1 MISASSVDQY
11 ALDDARS
18 PIAFAKVFGIERWV
32 ANPLK
37 GACMLEAKYVSV
49 GSYARGSADSHGPR
63 RLTFLVPPCPQH
75 VWEIRSSELSV
86 DSLCQLRLP
95 SFDCTVESAR
105 DAWDLQLQSY
115 LRNHRPLPSTV
126 SSNQQGVTA
135 AAETLRFDP
144 EAAFLELNGFSKD
157 ADSAATAPS
166 PSLAEMGRHNRAQL
180 LAVER
185 SCLLAAEPDQNAD
198 DAAARHHRFCEAR
211 ETWQHSAF
219 ERFRSRVWTGHSVY
233 LSDAQRAIV
242 SHGGATLTSRRL
254 AKSTN
259 NFSLLADWLL
269 RFSISIEE
277 GFGVVADG
285 TLNVVLTFLAALN
298 ASDPEPK
305 NKLHALM
312 CGDHAQ
318 SKSFTLHV
326 LQSLLIPG
334 VAKSMT
340 YMTNASMA
348 FEGNSNGTV
357 YIFEE
362 CPHKMLGV
370 SARGRPSSMNEVET
384 RAKQQLTSGQV
395 TVMELGYSQG
405 KRVSRVS
412 THTCNT
418 VFVCATNAPFQKMAP
433 AMQSRF
439 LQIHT
444 SGGKN
449 ADVIA
454 KICESQT
461 AAQRELK
468 DEVIEISRWLQY
480 HVQLVFLLVDVGIL
494 VVDLSLTN
502 ATLPRIFAAA
512 ARRGLPHAQSVR
524 EVERVRCL
532 VRLLVVIRAV
542 LRNLTTTNGVSASH
556 DLRFILNVQRDLS
569 DLADL
574 TVLATAIGLLRT
586 QWQHPAMYAVVKAMR
601 ACFPPT
607 PDGRA
612 AAQGMLESHP
622 RTIPAVRSTAAV
634 ETVTLNMRTALAAV
648 LLPHIVEH
656 KQSASVRHDD
666 VCAVLAALES
676 TEIHDQ
682 HATHPPI
689 VSALRYMPKTGQFA
703 LAPPILLNNK
713 RDILLESVQE
723 VLRLCVPTNCDCIS
737 IPWPSRTAGDDHFRV
752 VHLRRP
758 AAEEDAKQQTLLGH
772 ARKRRR
778 SSSSFRSSVIS
789 PATTPV
795 AADQSMQGGLSDSS
809 SKNLYLRW
817 QRRSGVRET
826 VGAEWELVRWA
837 RHHDDEHRLF
847 RFAVERRKKTR
858 KERDSH

>member
-1 MISASSVDQY
+1 MFERAASIVGMTLAGSMFDGSQAPRLSDLGSAGSPSSSQAALGLVQLLVETMLRLVPDPTLRATDGLPLLSGDIELIPTSGDSRRGVAAYRILFAVHPEVKGQAHLGALLESILKEHRAARHASNKRRKGDSRSRLHIDSRDRLRRVVGLHFGEMISASSVDQY

-49 GSYARGSADSHGPR
+49 GSYARGSADSHGP

-542 LRNLTTTNGVSASH
+542 MRNLTTTNGVSA
-556 DLRFILNVQRDLS
+556 
-569 DLADL
+569 
-574 TVLATAIGLLRT
+574 
-586 QWQHPAMYAVVKAMR
+586 
-601 ACFPPT
+601 
-607 PDGRA
+607 
-612 AAQGMLESHP
+612 
-622 RTIPAVRSTAAV
+622 
-634 ETVTLNMRTALAAV
+634 
-648 LLPHIVEH
+648 
-656 KQSASVRHDD
+656 
-666 VCAVLAALES
+666 
-676 TEIHDQ
+676 
-682 HATHPPI
+682 
-689 VSALRYMPKTGQFA
+689 
-703 LAPPILLNNK
+703 
-713 RDILLESVQE
+713 
-723 VLRLCVPTNCDCIS
+723 
-737 IPWPSRTAGDDHFRV
+737 
-752 VHLRRP
+752 
-758 AAEEDAKQQTLLGH
+758 
-772 ARKRRR
+772 
-778 SSSSFRSSVIS
+778 
-789 PATTPV
+789 
-795 AADQSMQGGLSDSS
+795 
-809 SKNLYLRW
+809 
-817 QRRSGVRET
+817 
-826 VGAEWELVRWA
+826 
-837 RHHDDEHRLF
+837 
-847 RFAVERRKKTR
+847 
-858 KERDSH
+858 